1 MNLKN
6 KLLFTFLLLLIIPSL
21 VIGTISYQ
29 SAKSS
34 LENQMMDGA
43 MENTNIVNQKVDEM
57 VSSKMAEVDF
67 LSKLISQELY
77 DGWESH
83 KVRQI
88 LDDYVVNHPELDFA
102 YLGTFE
108 GEMIRQPNPGPE
120 SEGFD
125 PRTRPWYEGAMADT
139 SAVSITE
146 PYIAISTGRM
156 VVTFSKATSDLSG
169 VIGLQM
175 DLTDFQDIISTITIG
190 EEGFVFILDENN
202 VPVVHPELE
211 IGEPL
216 EADWGVNIL
225 ASDRGQFDYV
235 NLHGQ
240 IMRSNFVTNE
250 LTGWTIGSTISEE
263 EIERSAAPIF
273 NITLIVIIAAIIV
286 GVALAYFVIKSI
298 TRPLDHLKEI
308 SEKVSNGN
316 LSVRA
321 DIRSKDE
328 IGIVGSSFNRM
339 LDSFSS
345 ILNSVGDSSN
355 HLSSSAQQ
363 LTASA
368 EQTTLGTESVSNSME
383 DISQGL
389 DEQVKMVDELSD
401 TMKNMNERICNVVE
415 HAESSSTQA
424 NFASEKSSEGE
435 QSILTAVKKMG
446 DISESV
452 QGLGDSISEL
462 GQYSQE
468 IGQII
473 SVITNISEQ
482 TNLLALNAAIES
494 ARAGEHGK
502 GFSVVASE
510 VRKLAELSATNAKQ
524 ITSLIRTIQSKTD
537 EAIKANEKTTGEV
550 KEGILSVNNA
560 GQLFEEIQD
569 AAHKVAKQVKEVS
582 ILSNSISQDSLRT
595 VEVVDEFSKI
605 AQSSM
610 ASIEKISAASE
621 EQLASMEEI
630 TSSANSLSNLADE
643 LQDEFRK
650 YKA

>member
-43 MENTNIVNQKVDEM
+43 MENTNIVNQKVNEM
-57 VSSKMAEVDF
+57 VSSKMAEADF

-77 DGWESH
+77 DGWESP

-88 LDDYVVNHPELDFA
+88 LDGYVVNHPELDFA

-139 SAVSITE
+139 SAVNITQ

-156 VVTFSKATSDLSG
+156 VVTISKATSDLSG

-225 ASDRGQFDYV
+225 ASDSGQFDYV
-235 NLHGQ
+235 NLRGQ
-240 IMRSNFVTNE
+240 SMRSNFVTNE

-273 NITLIVIIAAIIV
+273 NITLSVIIAAIIV

-298 TRPLDHLKEI
+298 TRPLEHLKEL
-308 SEKVSNGN
+308 SEKVSKGN

-328 IGIVGSSFNRM
+328 IGIVGASFNRM

-368 EQTTLGTESVSNSME
+368 EQTTLGTESVSNSIE
-383 DISQGL
+383 DISQGV
-389 DEQVKMVDELSD
+389 DEQVNIVNELSE
-401 TMKNMNERICNVVE
+401 TMKNMNERICNIVE
-415 HAESSSTQA
+415 HADSSSTQA

-452 QGLGDSISEL
+452 QGLGNSISEL

-510 VRKLAELSATNAKQ
+510 VRKLAELSAANAKQ

-537 EAIKANEKTTGEV
+537 EAIKANEKATGEV

-560 GQLFEEIQD
+560 GQLFEEIQE

-595 VEVVDEFSKI
+595 VEVVDEFSTI
-605 AQSSM
+605 AQNSL
-610 ASIEKISAASE
+610 ASIERISAASE

-630 TSSANSLSNLADE
+630 TSSANSLSDLADE
-643 LQDEFRK
+643 LQGEFRK